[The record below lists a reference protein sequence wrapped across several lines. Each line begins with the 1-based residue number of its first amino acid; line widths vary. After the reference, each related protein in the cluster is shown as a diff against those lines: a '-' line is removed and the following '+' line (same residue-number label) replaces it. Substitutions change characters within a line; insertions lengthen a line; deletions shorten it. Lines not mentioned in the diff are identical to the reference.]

1 MVPFKKQYK
10 KTIQTFSKFTISLE
24 EKEKIKDD
32 FIEFYNAS
40 LSSKNIISRA
50 YSSKPRHWYYDR
62 IIEWGDRAKN
72 YSPFKIFTKKSNDAI
87 DDLENLN
94 DFFTIFDLART
105 LSPFITFGLMYISRN
120 FNEYLSLGFLLFSVF
135 LIIINWAVEITRI
148 NSNAVLKIIDTLIFT
163 DSTILSA
170 DGSLPDKE
178 KLYAPYIWNRSL
190 CDPSTITV
198 FLFLIYFKKIM
209 PKSYAK
215 TKKSAVRLF
224 PLYMTSIS
232 LSNKKVSR
240 INFLLFYFKNRKI
253 VK

>member
-1 MVPFKKQYK
+1 MIPFNKQYK
-10 KTIQTFSKFTISLE
+10 KIIQTVTKFTISLE
-24 EKEKIKDD
+24 EEEKIKDD

-40 LSSKNIISRA
+40 LSSKSIISRA
-50 YSSKPRHWYYDR
+50 YSSKPIHWYYDR

-72 YSPFKIFTKKSNDAI
+72 YSPFKIFSKKTNDVI

-94 DFFTIFDLART
+94 DFFTLFDLVRT
-105 LSPFITFGLMYISRN
+105 LSPFITFGLAYLSTN
-120 FNEYLSLGFLLFSVF
+120 FNEYLSKGFLLFSVF
-135 LIIINWAVEITRI
+135 LIMINWAVEIARM
-148 NSNAVLKIIDTLIFT
+148 NSTAILKIIDTLIFT
-163 DSTILSA
+163 DSTILLA
-170 DGSLPDKE
+170 NGSLPDKE

-209 PKSYAK
+209 PKSYEK
-215 TKKSAVRLF
+215 VKESAISFF
-224 PLYMTSIS
+224 PLYMTSIP

-240 INFLLFYFKNRKI
+240 MNFLLFYLKNRKL